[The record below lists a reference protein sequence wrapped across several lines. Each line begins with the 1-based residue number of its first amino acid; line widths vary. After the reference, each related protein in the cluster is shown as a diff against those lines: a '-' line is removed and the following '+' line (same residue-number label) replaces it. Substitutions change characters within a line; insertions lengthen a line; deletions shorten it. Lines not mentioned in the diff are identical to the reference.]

1 MTEKFII
8 DYVVR
13 WLKSNID
20 EPPPEGVAE
29 DSANLL
35 EKIEEFRESIE
46 ERADGQAMNAVGD

>member
-1 MTEKFII
+1 MQVSEKFII
-8 DYVVR
+8 DYVVG

-35 EKIEEFRESIE
+35 EKIEELKE
-46 ERADGQAMNAVGD
+46 EL